1 MVPEVTARAQLE
13 KQRFLEG
20 IGAHCPSA
28 FPFLSAKIP
37 GRCRR
42 SRGRAIQRGRGPARL
57 RRGHELGGR
66 VGPAHQTAPGSASR
80 VRIPRT
86 ACALVCL
93 SARAGLLL
101 LPGLTAGVGV
111 VQVARGVAEL
121 HGVEE
126 AVAPARVKRL
136 GRRAGGAKSCRRRSP
151 SCLGG
156 ADSPSCGLRAS
167 GHLGIKLPPESMTEG
182 ITGAF
187 SSGCILVGAASVP
200 RTRYPVSFDMPGA
213 RGLPARTSRC
223 SCTQWSST
231 NRRNAAVPRSRQ
243 AVLTAVIDPS

>member
-37 GRCRR
+37 AGCRR

-126 AVAPARVKRL
+126 TVAPARVKRL
-136 GRRAGGAKSCRRRSP
+136 GRRVGGAKSCRRRSP

-167 GHLGIKLPPESMTEG
+167 GHVGIKLPPESMMEG

-200 RTRYPVSFDMPGA
+200 RTRYHVSFDMPGA
-213 RGLPARTSRC
+213 RGLPARISRTC
-223 SCTQWSST
+223 WALCRYGGW
-231 NRRNAAVPRSRQ
+231 
-243 AVLTAVIDPS
+243 

>member
-1 MVPEVTARAQLE
+1 MVPTTTARAQLGNH
-13 KQRFLEG
+13 RFLEG

-28 FPFLSAKIP
+28 FTFLSAKIP
-37 GRCRR
+37 AGCRR

-111 VQVARGVAEL
+111 VQVARGAAEL

-126 AVAPARVKRL
+126 AVAPARVKRV
-136 GRRAGGAKSCRRRSP
+136 GRRVGGAKSCRWRSP

-167 GHLGIKLPPESMTEG
+167 GHLGIKLPPESV
-182 ITGAF
+182 TG
-187 SSGCILVGAASVP
+187 GDHRGLLLGLHP
-200 RTRYPVSFDMPGA
+200 RWGGKHSPHPVSRVFRHA
-213 RGLPARTSRC
+213 RCPRLA
-223 SCTQWSST
+223 SSDSGPHPT
-231 NRRNAAVPRSRQ
+231 G
-243 AVLTAVIDPS
+243 PSVGEGD